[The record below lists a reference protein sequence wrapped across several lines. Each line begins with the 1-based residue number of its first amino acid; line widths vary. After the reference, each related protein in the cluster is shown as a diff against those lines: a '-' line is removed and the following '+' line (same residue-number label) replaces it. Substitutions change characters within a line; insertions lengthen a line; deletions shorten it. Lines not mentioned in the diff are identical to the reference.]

1 MTPHHALQ
9 GAMAGGAGK
18 DLLPG
23 WGMRMLLPAPGPAQS
38 RAQGLSQGTF
48 LLWEVVPGGR

>member
-9 GAMAGGAGK
+9 GAVAGGAGK

-23 WGMRMLLPAPGPAQS
+23 WGMRMLFPAPGPAQS

-48 LLWEVVPGGR
+48 LLWEAVPGGR